1 MFVLLGRGRGASGN
15 RRGAKTAAYAAIGS
29 LRPADALSLLAIRRT
44 ALGKSVVVVGLLAL
58 LALYVTPMAR
68 AITEASPVSP
78 LQELKLPAFDLPGLR
93 LPAPVEA
100 SSTPQQQSPAHVAGS
115 PAQNAAQQSTLHR
128 RAVRR
133 RTVHLPVVS
142 NTYTTVGNP
151 KPQSKSGPQAPV
163 VE

>member
-15 RRGAKTAAYAAIGS
+15 RRGAKTAAYAATGS
-29 LRPADALSLLAIRRT
+29 VRPADALSLLAIRRT

-68 AITEASPVSP
+68 AITESSPVSP

-93 LPAPVEA
+93 VPAPLKA
-100 SSTPQQQSPAHVAGS
+100 SNTAQRSPAHVAGS
-115 PAQNAAQQSTLHR
+115 QAQNAALQSALHR
-128 RAVRR
+128 RAVRQ

-142 NTYTTVGNP
+142 NTYTTVSSP
-151 KPQSKSGPQAPV
+151 KP
-163 VE
+163 